1 MTKRSIRDLHS
12 PKQVQPRF
20 CDVVIDGEV
29 IYLEK
34 KNKKGEFERIRWED
48 VVHQVNI
55 AKDEDH

>member
-20 CDVVIDGEV
+20 CDVVIDDKI

-34 KNKKGEFERIRWED
+34 KNKKGEYERIRWED
-48 VVHQVNI
+48 VVQQVNI
-55 AKDEDH
+55 AKETDQ